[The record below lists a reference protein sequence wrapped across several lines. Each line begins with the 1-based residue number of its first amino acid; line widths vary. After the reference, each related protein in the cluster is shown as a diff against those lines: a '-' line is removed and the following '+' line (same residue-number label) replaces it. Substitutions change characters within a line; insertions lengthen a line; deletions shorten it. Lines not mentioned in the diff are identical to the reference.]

1 MVQNIASVVTAV
13 AVIFVV
19 FQLVGDRNSR
29 HREFENLYV
38 QRYWSLT
45 DQLSFDPW
53 SKPTRRSLSERDH
66 GLCRAYLR
74 LCEDEVELR
83 IHGYVTD
90 QTWTLW
96 ADGIRVQTNVEPF
109 KEILGSEPEDQL
121 LELRKFLKDGED
133 PLKRKGLARWWSGL
147 R

>member
-1 MVQNIASVVTAV
+1 MIQNIASVVTAV

-38 QRYWSLT
+38 QRYWNLT
-45 DQLSFDPW
+45 DQMSFDPW
-53 SKPTRRSLSERDH
+53 SKPLRSSLSDRDH

-83 IHGYVTD
+83 IHGYITD
-90 QTWTLW
+90 QTWKLW
-96 ADGIRVQTNVEPF
+96 AEGIKAQTGIEPF
-109 KEILGSEPEDQL
+109 KEILSSEPKDQL
-121 LELRKFLKDGED
+121 PELRKFLRDDED
-133 PLKRKGLARWWSGL
+133 PLRRNRVARWWSGL
-147 R
+147 C

>member
-1 MVQNIASVVTAV
+1 MIQNIASVVTAV

-38 QRYWSLT
+38 QRYWNLT

-53 SKPTRRSLSERDH
+53 SKPLRPSLSERDR

-83 IHGYVTD
+83 IHGYITD
-90 QTWTLW
+90 KTWKLW
-96 ADGIRVQTNVEPF
+96 AEGIRAQTGTEPF
-109 KEILGSEPEDQL
+109 KEILSIEPADQL
-121 LELRKFLKDGED
+121 RELRKFLRDDED
-133 PLKRKGLARWWSGL
+133 PLRRNCVARWWSGL